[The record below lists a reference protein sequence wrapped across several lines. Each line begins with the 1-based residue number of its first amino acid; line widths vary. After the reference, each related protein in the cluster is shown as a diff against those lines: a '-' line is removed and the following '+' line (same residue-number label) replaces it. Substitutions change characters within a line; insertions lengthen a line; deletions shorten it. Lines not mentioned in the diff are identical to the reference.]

1 MKLVPSIYCEIK
13 IWLKYYECQ
22 KEYSILWIWLKN
34 LIKFGFD
41 LGNEE
46 EDGSWGEKSENA
58 YQKYL
63 STGMNFGP
71 SEILKDYNQTEILDH
86 LNHSY
91 SYSFDEYANLIKSL
105 IILFKNKKVAFLI
118 SSDSKVDLRYFKK
131 LPIYL
136 ISGFVIIWFN
146 Y

>member
-1 MKLVPSIYCEIK
+1 MNAKKDTP
-13 IWLKYYECQ
+13 YYEYGQ
-22 KEYSILWIWLKN
+22 KK

-46 EDGSWGEKSENA
+46 DGTWGEKSENA

-71 SEILKDYNQTEILDH
+71 SEILIDYNQTEILDH

-136 ISGFVIIWFN
+136 ISGFVIICFN
-146 Y
+146 S